1 MHFIRESI
9 RNKLILITGLAT
21 AMLLAAS
28 VYGLWVSWSGSEAV
42 RQQLSGVQ
50 TIDTTGVQHL
60 LQVAGSM
67 RWHIELSF
75 WLMGLAVAIS
85 FVWFMAV
92 LEATIV
98 RPARVLVGDLER
110 MASGDFTRPVT
121 SRTRDELGR
130 IAGAAAS
137 VQSALGD
144 IIRQMRS
151 AGDEVCRSVI
161 DLKGITE
168 STNDELSRQDAE
180 TGQVA
185 AAMNQMAATSQEV
198 SRSAMET
205 ADATHSA
212 QELSHQGALAST
224 TAITSIDML
233 SQRVVKATEVIQRVE
248 SQTEDISKILEVITL
263 ITEQTNLLAL
273 NAAIEAARA
282 GEQGR
287 GFAVVADEVRSLAN
301 RTQSSTAEIQG
312 MIERLQGGAREA
324 VSVMEGVR
332 EEAGNSEG
340 QVEAAAISLAEIAEA
355 IKTIDRMSTQIATA
369 AEEQSAVAEEVN
381 RSLSSISEGTR
392 VARASAGNAAEQSA
406 RLEDLAGQV
415 RKAISRFRLD

>member
-1 MHFIRESI
+1 MQFIRESI

-21 AMLLAAS
+21 MMLLAAS
-28 VYGLWVSWSGSEAV
+28 VYGLWVSWSGSEAIGMRLTGAQSLDASGV
-42 RQQLSGVQ
+42 QQMLQLSG
-50 TIDTTGVQHL
+50 G
-60 LQVAGSM
+60 M

-75 WLMGLAVAIS
+75 GLMALAVLIS
-85 FVWFMAV
+85 FVWFVAV
-92 LEATIV
+92 LEAAIV
-98 RPARVLVGDLER
+98 RPAKALVVDLER
-110 MASGDFTRPVT
+110 LAEGDF
-121 SRTRDELGR
+121 SRVSTVRTHDELGR
-130 IAGAAAS
+130 IAVAAAR
-137 VQSALGD
+137 VQQALGE
-144 IIRQMRS
+144 IIGQMRT
-151 AGDEVCRSVI
+151 AGDEVCQSVI
-161 DLKGITE
+161 DLKDITE
-168 STNDELSRQDAE
+168 RTNRELSLQDSE
-180 TGQVA
+180 TVQVA
-185 AAMNQMAATSQEV
+185 TAMNQMASTSQEV
-198 SRSAMET
+198 SRSAVET
-205 ADATHSA
+205 ADATHNA

-248 SQTEDISKILEVITL
+248 SQTEDISKILEVISL

-301 RTQSSTAEIQG
+301 RTQASTAEIQG

-324 VSVMEGVR
+324 VTVMVGVR
-332 EEAGNSEG
+332 EEAANSEG

-381 RSLSSISEGTR
+381 RSLTAISEGTR
-392 VARASAGNAAEQSA
+392 RARDSAGHAADQSG
-406 RLEDLAGQV
+406 RLETLAGQV
-415 RKAISRFRLD
+415 RKATTRFRLG